1 LANQVNNTP
10 EITFKQVKFERDGT
24 KKHDG
29 RIEQQIE
36 EVFKTIPD
44 SAQGENIPIE
54 DKIEKITQAME
65 TY

>member
-1 LANQVNNTP
+1 
-10 EITFKQVKFERDGT
+10 VKFERDGT